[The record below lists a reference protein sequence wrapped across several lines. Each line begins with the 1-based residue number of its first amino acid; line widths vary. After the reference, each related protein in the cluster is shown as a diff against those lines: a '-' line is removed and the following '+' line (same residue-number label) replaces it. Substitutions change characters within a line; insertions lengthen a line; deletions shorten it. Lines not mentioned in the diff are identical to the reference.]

1 MSETDTTNSV
11 YEETI
16 TKETSHDEG
25 NRILHHQST
34 SGTQGKRRDKRIQDD
49 TNDAKIRGLVENLEA
64 PGCCLIL
71 HNKHTGSYMT
81 VLETN
86 SP

>member
-34 SGTQGKRRDKRIQDD
+34 SGTQGKKARQKNPGWHQRRQDQRVSREPRS
-49 TNDAKIRGLVENLEA
+49 T
-64 PGCCLIL
+64 
-71 HNKHTGSYMT
+71 
-81 VLETN
+81 
-86 SP
+86 